1 MWKHH
6 CRVCGKVYYYASFQ
20 YFLSSTLFTGGVY
33 CDECCRALDDVTTAA
48 GPTSMLGVKKGG
60 GTKKTAK
67 KICDGCRRGEVPGAF
82 IFAVAEKTLKGK
94 R

>member
-1 MWKHH
+1 
-6 CRVCGKVYYYASFQ
+6 
-20 YFLSSTLFTGGVY
+20 
-33 CDECCRALDDVTTAA
+33 
-48 GPTSMLGVKKGG
+48 MLGVKKGG